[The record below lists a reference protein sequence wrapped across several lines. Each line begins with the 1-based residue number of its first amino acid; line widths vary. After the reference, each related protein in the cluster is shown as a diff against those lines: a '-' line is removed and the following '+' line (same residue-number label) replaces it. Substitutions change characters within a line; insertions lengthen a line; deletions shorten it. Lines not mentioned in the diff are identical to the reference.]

1 MARNKGK
8 KTMFN
13 VTDKAVNRGDGKGMS
28 VPCTLHFKGAK
39 RFIDIL
45 KKELRSNTL
54 WKPSEPELN

>member
-1 MARNKGK
+1 
-8 KTMFN
+8 MFN